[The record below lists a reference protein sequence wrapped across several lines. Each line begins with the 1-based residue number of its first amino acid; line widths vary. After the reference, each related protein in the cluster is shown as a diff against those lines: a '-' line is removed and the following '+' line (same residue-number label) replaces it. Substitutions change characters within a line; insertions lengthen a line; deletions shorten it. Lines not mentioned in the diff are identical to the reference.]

1 MTAIYIMYCIQH
13 VIYYNL
19 HICFVAV
26 QCNVPLGQNM
36 YGNVILC
43 QMITPDTDL
52 HIMWVIALILETY
65 VALYHNQG

>member
-1 MTAIYIMYCIQH
+1 MTAIYIMYRIRH